1 MVAITAVKGSRLSVR
16 NRGGK
21 IRILTHGE
29 KASAEC
35 AANRGELTQMRTLV
49 LSIAAAAAL
58 GACASHATTT
68 TAPTP
73 VATTTPPAR
82 PQGPV
87 PGSVEDFRVTVGD
100 RVFFGYDRFDLS
112 PEARSLL
119 ERQAAWLRQYPNVQV
134 LVAGNCDERGT
145 REYNL
150 ALGARRAAAAR
161 DYLVSLGVA
170 ATRVQTVSYGKERP
184 LDPRSNEEAWS
195 VNRNAHTQIVSG
207 AIS

>member
-1 MVAITAVKGSRLSVR
+1 
-16 NRGGK
+16 
-21 IRILTHGE
+21 
-29 KASAEC
+29 
-35 AANRGELTQMRTLV
+35 MRTFV
-49 LSIAAAAAL
+49 LSIVAAASLA
-58 GACASHATTT
+58 ACAHAPPAT
-68 TAPTP
+68 PTQEP
-73 VATTTPPAR
+73 VAQTTPTR

-100 RVFFGYDRFDLS
+100 RVFFGYDRFDLT
-112 PEARSLL
+112 PEARSVL
-119 ERQAAWLRQYPNVQV
+119 ERQAAWLRQYPNVQI

-150 ALGARRAAAAR
+150 ALGARRAAASR
-161 DYLVSLGVA
+161 DYLVSLGVG
-170 ATRVQTVSYGKERP
+170 TNRVQTVSYGKERP